1 MALFVNGA
9 EQDNFNINGVDMDN
23 LYVDGTLVWSSS
35 LIPPIYDFMQPLIES
50 GGFKYADDTANV
62 HTAYNGKLLNAD
74 DTSYTPSAYTEGG
87 TIDLLTDKKM
97 NTGFIITDEEG
108 IHGIYDVVKGTSYK
122 GFSIKDNFDGTA
134 DVYLWGSDIEVPST
148 PDIVGVTYTAPTG
161 DYIIRELPPLI
172 TDNVDPVIT
181 RLGTSPVEV
190 TQGNTYNDAGA
201 TAEDDRDGDIT
212 ADIVTVNPVDVDV
225 IDEYT
230 VTYNVDDE
238 AGNSADEVTRTVNVV
253 AAVNY
258 KDILISVG
266 NNGNA
271 SSSTWNTFTDY
282 GGTGLYDLVD
292 EEGDSVSGATFQ
304 VDDVGLDLYNTETH
318 DATSCEED
326 FGTWGYWYV
335 ESGSAREVL
344 SVDIGLP
351 NGTYDF
357 KMTCV
362 DEISGAHKSKI
373 TFNGET
379 KYIDNE
385 KGSTNCTTFAD
396 VVYNGSTK
404 KISVTFDTGD
414 TYGIINAIRIT
425 RTA

>member
-1 MALFVNGA
+1 
-9 EQDNFNINGVDMDN
+9 
-23 LYVDGTLVWSSS
+23 
-35 LIPPIYDFMQPLIES
+35 
-50 GGFKYADDTANV
+50 
-62 HTAYNGKLLNAD
+62 
-74 DTSYTPSAYTEGG
+74 
-87 TIDLLTDKKM
+87 
-97 NTGFIITDEEG
+97 
-108 IHGIYDVVKGTSYK
+108 
-122 GFSIKDNFDGTA
+122 
-134 DVYLWGSDIEVPST
+134 
-148 PDIVGVTYTAPTG
+148 
-161 DYIIRELPPLI
+161 
-172 TDNVDPVIT
+172 
-181 RLGTSPVEV
+181 VEV